1 MTVHLCDTSAVRILI
16 GALALAL
23 ATGCSS
29 AVTSSPPSESTP
41 TVTSPDSPA
50 AASSSPV
57 APDACGLL
65 TTSEIAQL
73 LEGAGP
79 AKPGLTGA
87 LPNCQWRAP
96 DGRFAQVIGLDASQW
111 ARSLPEAIRAIEASG
126 QFSDAENMRK
136 LRAAV
141 KLVEAGQDVDPNEAC
156 SLFSQML
163 ELQGLPPNTP
173 LGVSVLPT
181 RSDPKAVSGQMCSAG
196 IFASVLIAD
205 SNGLD
210 GPLPTEAVE
219 KITKSAHRR
228 AIG

>member
-1 MTVHLCDTSAVRILI
+1 MRTLI
-16 GALALAL
+16 AALALAL

-29 AVTSSPPSESTP
+29 ADTSSPRPESTP
-41 TVTSPDSPA
+41 TATVPASPA
-50 AASSSPV
+50 VASSSAV

-65 TTSEIAQL
+65 TTSEVAQL

-96 DGRFAQVIGLDASQW
+96 DGQFAQVIGLDASEW
-111 ARSLPEAIRAIEASG
+111 ARSLPEAIRALQASG
-126 QFSDAENMRK
+126 QFSDTENMRK

-141 KLVEAGQDVDPNEAC
+141 KLVEAGQDVDPTEAC

-163 ELQGLPPNTP
+163 ELQGLPPKTP

-181 RSDPKAVSGQMCSAG
+181 RSDPKAVSGQMCSG
-196 IFASVLIAD
+196 GVFASVLVAD
-205 SNGLD
+205 SNGLV
-210 GPLPTEAVE
+210 GPLPVDAIETL
-219 KITKSAHRR
+219 TKSAHRR